1 MGKNLGILG
10 IEKKK
15 ERKWIIGKKNID
27 KFGKIRNLGKMEK
40 KKNWGKIGKMRKIEN
55 QEKMNKIE

>member
-10 IEKKK
+10 IEKK
-15 ERKWIIGKKNID
+15 RKKMKNRKKLKNSV
-27 KFGKIRNLGKMEK
+27 KIRNLGKME

-55 QEKMNKIE
+55 QEKMYKIE

>member
-10 IEKKK
+10 IEKK
-15 ERKWIIGKKNID
+15 RKKMNNRKKNID

-40 KKNWGKIGKMRKIEN
+40 KKLGKNWEN
-55 QEKMNKIE
+55 EKN